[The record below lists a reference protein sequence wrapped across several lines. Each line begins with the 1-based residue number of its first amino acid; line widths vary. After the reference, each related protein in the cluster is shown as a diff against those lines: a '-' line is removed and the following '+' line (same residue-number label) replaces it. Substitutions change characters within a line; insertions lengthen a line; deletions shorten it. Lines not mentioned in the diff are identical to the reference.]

1 MPLISRENII
11 LLFQEV
17 SRLCLFVFSEN
28 AIIGDIL
35 SRFMPCGNHLY
46 NLRMPVLPYWALIL
60 KSKSHQKQTTCSNK
74 ASVYPSKKSRSQT
87 LHHIPIKFLPI
98 HRRLPTHSKSHHF
111 PQNKTR
117 NQISHFCLNHCHSQE
132 NKNLSKILKYDSKL
146 QISSLPTI

>member
-11 LLFQEV
+11 LLLQEV
-17 SRLCLFVFSEN
+17 SLLCLFVFSEN

>member
-1 MPLISRENII
+1 MFICFLRKCNNRRHFIK
-11 LLFQEV
+11 V
-17 SRLCLFVFSEN
+17 HAV
-28 AIIGDIL
+28 
-35 SRFMPCGNHLY
+35 GNHLY
-46 NLRMPVLPYWALIL
+46 NLRMPVLPCWALIL